1 MKAKLLIVD
10 DEADIVAMLA
20 RHFKMMDYQVITAPS
35 ATDALVIMAE
45 QRIDILISDIQ
56 MPAMDGV
63 ELPEDRLAAGK
74 PEQGLISITVS
85 ELPDTITLTIED
97 DGAGLNR
104 EALTGKARK
113 MNLISSNAHLF
124 DDDMVN
130 LLFCAGVGI
139 HR

>member
-63 ELPEDRLAAGK
+63 ALLREVSRQYPMVRVIMMTGYVTLENALACMRLHADTCIFKPLNDLGELDSAVAQAVKTLDMWKTKLHQLQGMK
-74 PEQGLISITVS
+74 PS
-85 ELPDTITLTIED
+85 
-97 DGAGLNR
+97 
-104 EALTGKARK
+104 
-113 MNLISSNAHLF
+113 
-124 DDDMVN
+124 
-130 LLFCAGVGI
+130 
-139 HR
+139 